1 MFRDNSLTL
10 ASRLTGAKGPRCL
23 TQHETLVRIPAALQA
38 AQSRGV
44 CVSHGFTLGWVPSA
58 FQAES
63 EGAVR
68 DARCT
73 VTPGSQGFTLRR

>member
-1 MFRDNSLTL
+1 MFHDDRLTL
-10 ASRLTGAKGPRCL
+10 APRRTGVTGQRCL
-23 TQHETLVRIPAALQA
+23 TQDETLGWIPAALQA